1 MTRHLLRA
9 ALLALLLPLPAG
21 AAPASVT
28 IRDGVLDGAPRDGMM
43 TFLGVPYA
51 APPTGALR
59 WMPPAP
65 PAKWSKPRAA
75 RSFGKSCAQI
85 TTLGPFAGPA
95 NDNEDCLYL
104 NVFAPQGAATKLPVL
119 FWIHGGGHVDGRSDD
134 YDPVKLV
141 RAGLVVVTINYRL
154 GLFGYLAHPALDGEG
169 HLFGNYGS
177 LDQQAALRWVRDN
190 IAAFG
195 GDPGNVTIGGQSAG
209 GSAASVQIVSPLAKG
224 LFHRAIFQSG
234 GTNSTM
240 TPLAFGQARGQK
252 FAAVAGCDKGKPEAI
267 AACLRVLPAQKILQL
282 SGTASANGPYING
295 LMVDGRI
302 VPGKPIDLYRSG
314 RFNPVPLMNG
324 MVADEGNFNIGI
336 TEYFSGPPRK
346 AVTAGDFKAYAA
358 KTYGGNAG
366 PGGSPPAYPK
376 GTVDVVLAHYP
387 VKNYSSAQRA
397 QDALMTDPL
406 LCRARHVS
414 RILAPRVP
422 VYNYRFD
429 EITAP
434 TYFPVMPGYEPRAY
448 HTADLQFLFAG
459 YHGGPDGIPHP
470 LSKAQQKL
478 SDEMVRAWAS
488 FARTGNP
495 NGAGDAPWPRFTGA
509 EGKALYLSQNI
520 PASSTFTDA
529 AFVARHQ
536 CGFWDSILVY

>member
-1 MTRHLLRA
+1 MRRKIAWAFCVLLFATPAIA
-9 ALLALLLPLPAG
+9 ATPHANTAFGP
-21 AAPASVT
+21 
-28 IRDGVLDGAPRDGMM
+28 LDGTDAKDMVSFKGI
-43 TFLGVPYA
+43 PYA
-51 APPTGALR
+51 APPVGALR

-75 RSFGKSCAQI
+75 KAFGKSCAQI

-95 NDNEDCLYL
+95 NANEDCLYL
-104 NVFAPQGAATKLPVL
+104 NVLAPKGAQKKLPVL

-154 GLFGYLAHPALDGEG
+154 GLFGYLAHPALDSEG

-177 LDQQAALRWVRDN
+177 LDQQQALRWVRDN
-190 IAAFG
+190 IASFG

-209 GSAASVQIVSPLAKG
+209 GSAASVQVVSPLAKG

-240 TPLAFGQARGQK
+240 TPLAFAQARGLK
-252 FAAVAGCDKGKPEAI
+252 FAAAAGCDKGRSAAI
-267 AACLRVLPAQKILQL
+267 AACLRALPAQKILQL

-302 VPGKPIDLYRSG
+302 VPEKPIDLYRSG
-314 RFNPVPLMNG
+314 RFNPVPLMSG

-346 AVTAGDFKAYAA
+346 ALTAEDFKAYAA
-358 KTYGGNAG
+358 RTYGGNAG
-366 PGGSPPAYPK
+366 PGGSPPAYAK
-376 GTVDVVLAHYP
+376 GTVAAVLAHYP
-387 VKNYSSAQRA
+387 VANHASAQRA

-406 LCRARHVS
+406 LCRARLVS
-414 RILAPRVP
+414 RILAQRIP
-422 VYNYRFD
+422 VYAYRFD

-434 TYFPVMPGYEPRAY
+434 SYFPAMPGYEPRAY

-459 YHGGPDGIPHP
+459 YHGGPDGIAHP
-470 LSKAQQKL
+470 LNKAQQKL
-478 SDEMVRAWAS
+478 SDEMVRAWAN

-495 NGAGDAPWPRFTGA
+495 NGAGDAPWPRFTGK
-509 EGKALYLSQNI
+509 EGTAQYLSQNI
-520 PASSTFTDA
+520 PASSTVSDA
-529 AFVARHQ
+529 GFVARHQ